1 MNKTCKL
8 VGSLG
13 LAAAVLGGCARKAP
27 PAPAAARGPG
37 AAPAAQVALA
47 AWEPVDKQF
56 TGCAG
61 S

>member
-1 MNKTCKL
+1 MNKAGKL

-13 LAAAVLGGCARKAP
+13 LAAAMLAGCARKAP
-27 PAPAAARGPG
+27 SSPAAARSPGP
-37 AAPAAQVALA
+37 AQVALA